1 VKWIMLILLCVTL
14 AGCGESEKENE
25 QQAREG
31 HACIVSGTK
40 PSNEKYRQECAEQEE
55 REKNK
60 HAKEK
65 EVEKAKEELREET
78 RIEDERG

>member
-1 VKWIMLILLCVTL
+1 VKWIILILMCVGV

-25 QQAREG
+25 QMAREG

-40 PSNEKYRQECAEQEE
+40 PSNEKYREECAEQEAQQ
-55 REKNK
+55 KNK

-65 EVEKAKEELREET
+65 EVEKAKEALREET